1 MDPRDLC
8 PFCDEPL
15 PDNPSPDLLQLLA
28 ELRATAAPEPRLRNP
43 LGLTAP
49 LMTFINLCQMH
60 RAESTHVER
69 GRQNHWPSVIDWDG
83 ARERLKSSRVVK
95 ALRKIINDPHSS
107 EFFATLYNVIKR
119 DGALKAASIRG
130 QLDTFELSF
139 PG

>member
-1 MDPRDLC
+1 MDPNDLC

-28 ELRATAAPEPRLRNP
+28 DLRATAAPEPRLRNP

-60 RAESTHVER
+60 RAESTYVEQ
-69 GRQNHWPSVIDWDG
+69 GRRNHWPSVIDWDDV
-83 ARERLKSSRVVK
+83 RERLRSPRVVK
-95 ALRKIINDPHSS
+95 ALQEIIKDPHSS
-107 EFFATLYNVIKR
+107 EFFVTLYNTIKR
-119 DGALKAASIRG
+119 DGALKVASIRG
-130 QLDTFELSF
+130 QLDTFELSH